1 MSVEKTDVIMK
12 AMSDNAKAKAEQTV
26 GDAQKRLEDA
36 LEKAKTRLDAEIANT
51 KRQRISEINTAAGV
65 KISAAE
71 NKARADLFKR
81 REQVRLE
88 IFEKAKEQIKNF
100 TETDDYKQLL
110 IKSAQ
115 NIRQQMEGQCAELI
129 LREADKKYA
138 AEICSYLGNSITLHI
153 DNSIELGGI
162 IVKSADGE
170 MMIDDSL
177 DERLSSQQKW
187 FMENSGLVIE

>member
-1 MSVEKTDVIMK
+1 MSVSKTDSIMK
-12 AMSDNAKAKAEQTV
+12 AMSDNAKRQAEQTV
-26 GDAQKRLEDA
+26 GDANKRLNDA
-36 LEKAKTRLDAEIANT
+36 LEKARKRLDAEIAT
-51 KRQRISEINTAAGV
+51 AKRIRVSEINREAGV
-65 KISAAE
+65 RISAAE

-81 REQVRLE
+81 REEVRLAVFNE
-88 IFEKAKEQIKNF
+88 AEQKIGQF
-100 TETDDYKQLL
+100 TDTDDYKQLL
-110 IKSAQ
+110 ISSAQ
-115 NIRQQMEGQCAELI
+115 KIRRQMEGQCAELY

-153 DNSIELGGI
+153 DNSIRLGGI
-162 IVKSADGE
+162 IVKSSDGE